1 MSNTQLKIIGGDWGG
16 GFPVL
21 NVIFSPT
28 SPKSKVTFPKPWGER
43 RHFFDWYDKLRVR
56 DIIDVVLHTEQ
67 GQKSISGAAVGGLA
81 GAVVAGPLGL
91 LAGLIAAGNKTLVK
105 FTVTFRDGRSFTAE
119 ARAKLAHQFME
130 AALANLA
137 NDEAA
142 QRRAQRRMT

>member
-1 MSNTQLKIIGGDWGG
+1 MLMKHEDD
-16 GFPVL
+16 
-21 NVIFSPT
+21 
-28 SPKSKVTFPKPWGER
+28 R
-43 RHFFDWYDKLRVR
+43 RHFFDLYDHVRVG

-67 GQKSISGAAVGGLA
+67 GQKSIATAAVGGVA

-105 FTVTFRDGRSFTAE
+105 FTVTFTDGRSFTAE

-130 AALANLA
+130 AALTNVA

-142 QRRAQRRMT
+142 KRRAQRRAT